1 MPSLCVLTISF
12 AALLY
17 INQVQS
23 QEQFQV
29 LKMSNI
35 PFPNSPTFAATAKP
49 TYEKDVVDFTV
60 CYRSLIDSYNDG
72 ATQPLSILQ
81 GKL

>member
-1 MPSLCVLTISF
+1 MCAPISF